1 MKKFLCSVIALT
13 MSLSICACSS
23 GEKKANKGDVT
34 EIMLWSAG
42 AGSKEYDTKQIE
54 EFNKTVGKDIN
65 VKINYELVTDTKSRL
80 DVAFTTNDEP
90 EIFGGYPMDVAA
102 ENGYIIAYEDIE
114 GGKEFLNKFNK
125 SDFYDT
131 KNTYGGKT
139 YCVPQGCTL
148 QGLFYNKD
156 LFKKAGIVDENGEAK
171 PPETLAEFREDAK
184 KISDLGKDIYGVIYS
199 MKWDYWYEY
208 TIDWTATTETGYLDF
223 DYATGKTDSS
233 GKVPRMQA
241 VVDTINDK
249 SAYPGAETLDND
261 PARARFAEGNIGMIF
276 GQQWDCEVYNTQF
289 PAKFDWGVAPVP
301 TESKE
306 NRFTQ
311 QKMQEASVELGR
323 KLKEKLSDSQI
334 MAIAEAFFGDN
345 AIQKK
350 YESGIAMPWK
360 EEIIDKADSS
370 NLPNG
375 WADFGQ
381 ILKISQQRPTTP
393 KSDMSGEKSLKERFY
408 SEVLHGNKTSAQITE
423 EYDQALT
430 KGIERYLEVH
440 PEDKIENY
448 IHTDLDFRRK

>member
-276 GQQWDCEVYNTQF
+276 GQQWDCEVDN
-289 PAKFDWGVAPVP
+289 
-301 TESKE
+301 
-306 NRFTQ
+306 
-311 QKMQEASVELGR
+311 
-323 KLKEKLSDSQI
+323 LS
-334 MAIAEAFFGDN
+334 
-345 AIQKK
+345 
-350 YESGIAMPWK
+350 
-360 EEIIDKADSS
+360 
-370 NLPNG
+370 L
-375 WADFGQ
+375 
-381 ILKISQQRPTTP
+381 
-393 KSDMSGEKSLKERFY
+393 
-408 SEVLHGNKTSAQITE
+408 
-423 EYDQALT
+423 
-430 KGIERYLEVH
+430 
-440 PEDKIENY
+440 
-448 IHTDLDFRRK
+448 IHI